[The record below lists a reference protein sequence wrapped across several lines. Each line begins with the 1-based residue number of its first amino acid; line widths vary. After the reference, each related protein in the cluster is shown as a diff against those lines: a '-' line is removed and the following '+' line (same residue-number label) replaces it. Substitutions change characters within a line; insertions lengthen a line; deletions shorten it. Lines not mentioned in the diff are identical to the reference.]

1 MGTHEILYEGF
12 LKPLL
17 AGTRPE
23 RGAPTGKLL
32 FVGEGSS
39 PALRQKYPEGKGT
52 SNFLRMGRTAALLHA
67 VQFGTPAD
75 AADGLELVQDML
87 TRERKTGMWLNEQTP
102 SDPHCLYHVAAE
114 VALRKAALIATRPQR
129 PPAWAVELNAESV
142 RRIVS
147 LRSLY
152 QLVATPDGEVLGPC
166 TRAGASRRNVLT
178 PPFTQVGTA
187 LFRLLSHL
195 PQLGPAKDEDWWKD
209 ETYGLPLSHLRAM
222 LFTDAAGA
230 LKGRAAMD
238 GPDKQLA
245 TALKQPE
252 GPLPH
257 LRLPMHVIRSDKGHV
272 AWLDGRKEREP
283 IVSWIRVEYGRPR
296 HHEVTFG
303 HNWSTHPDRGQLGHT
318 REEMTP

>member
-17 AGTRPE
+17 AGRRPE
-23 RGAPTGKLL
+23 RGAPAGKLL
-32 FVGEGSS
+32 FVGEGSA
-39 PALRQKYPEGKGT
+39 PALRRKYPESEGT
-52 SNFLRMGRTAALLHA
+52 SNFLRMGRTAFLLHA

-75 AADGLELVQDML
+75 VAAGLELVQDML
-87 TRERKTGMWLNEQTP
+87 TRERENGLWLKEQTP
-102 SDPHCLYHVAAE
+102 SDPHFLYHVAAE
-114 VALRKAALIATRPQR
+114 IALRKAALIATHAAPA
-129 PPAWAVELNAESV
+129 PAWAVELNAESV
-142 RRIVS
+142 RRIVG
-147 LRSLY
+147 LRNLY

-195 PQLGPAKDEDWWKD
+195 PQLGPSKDEDWWKD
-209 ETYGLPLSHLRAM
+209 ETYGLPLSYLRAM

-238 GPDKQLA
+238 GPDHQLS
-245 TALKQPE
+245 TALKQPG
-252 GPLPH
+252 GPVPH

-283 IVSWIRVEYGRPR
+283 IVSWVRVEYGQPR
-296 HHEVTFG
+296 HHAITFG
-303 HNWSTHPDRGQLGHT
+303 HNWTSQPDRERLGHT
-318 REEMTP
+318 REDRTP